1 MKKIISFC
9 KNLLKISNTIWSV
22 IGLLALIFL
31 FSATLMDK
39 ISEKII
45 SDEVSFALIG
55 DDKQDFCKHF
65 LTDYPLNHSS
75 IVYENVI
82 YKLVTSIDGKEYV
95 VTDAEYKNI
104 LCTFRAIKF
113 TELD

>member
-22 IGLLALIFL
+22 IGLLALVLL

-39 ISEKII
+39 LIEKTLKE
-45 SDEVSFALIG
+45 DKSFAMTG
-55 DDKQDFCKHF
+55 DNNSDFCMHF
-65 LTDYPLNHSS
+65 LTEYPLNHSVV
-75 IVYENVI
+75 VYDNVI
-82 YKLVTSIDGKEYV
+82 YKIVPSIDENEYV

-104 LCTFRAIKF
+104 LCTFKSVKF
-113 TELD
+113 AEMD